1 MSLERYAPL
10 FFNSNFTEVA
20 SDASL
25 VAYRGELILQE
36 GEIAD
41 ANGRRKPPTE
51 VLKQGILLGAKDG
64 LKLVSGSLDELQQ
77 FPFLL
82 EKAGVDFTA
91 ETIGVFFTVNIP
103 KGFVTTVNGATLAF
117 IPLVQGMVWNE
128 LSDLVALDK
137 DDYKGLSA
145 ADKVATVYR
154 ALKSYKFKYPAL
166 SVEEALKTTN
176 NAKRETHGAI

>member
-1 MSLERYAPL
+1 MLDRYEPL
-10 FFNSNFTEVA
+10 FFNANFKEKA
-20 SDASL
+20 STGGL

-36 GEIAD
+36 GEVAD

-51 VLKQGILLGAKDG
+51 VLKQAVLLADVAG

-82 EKAGVDFTA
+82 EKAGADFNA
-91 ETIGVFFTVNIP
+91 GTIAIFFTVNIP
-103 KGFVTTVNGATLAF
+103 KGFVTAVNGATVAF
-117 IPLVQGMVWNE
+117 IPLVQGMVWTE

-137 DDYKGLSA
+137 GDFKGLSA
-145 ADKVATVYR
+145 ADKVVTVYD
-154 ALKSYKFKYPAL
+154 ALKGHKFKYPEL
-166 SVEEALKTTN
+166 SVDEALKTTN